1 MALLPLWDLR
11 QLVNSALV
19 TTGCLVLISGYKLMQ
34 QIRAYY
40 FVLLGYGVMAFLD
53 VWKHNFFFN
62 SHYELRPN
70 YDWAIYWTYVSCL
83 IFLLSYQFGTIKIKV
98 PQVRISHIKTKFIAL
113 PLSVAFLVFYLLYQ
127 ETVNV
132 FSTFHS
138 VLVLVSFIPK
148 ACAVLMFYLFVRYR
162 KWEYLLWFIVLLSLS
177 FTEGTRRVYITM
189 FLVCLAI
196 GYAHIIKTKGRI
208 YGRYKVMALISFIGI
223 FFYMNFLRAD
233 MDIGEG
239 YEEGAEFN
247 NTINYMMQLTALDT
261 YDNTAYLLSNFPSKY
276 DYYYG
281 ETYAALFV
289 QFIPRSLWEGKPVG
303 LGGPLGLLKNA
314 GIREFTKAKWVREA
328 RGISYSPG
336 FIGEAYANFGVIGI
350 FILSILFGLGTKFFD
365 SNVRLEE
372 VLENPVQMANTAWYG
387 SFFLLLR
394 GDMVMALYYSA
405 LFYLFL
411 RMWLVFL
418 EHQSPAGSLQE
429 SLATYEPGV
438 EIDE

>member
-1 MALLPLWDLR
+1 
-11 QLVNSALV
+11 
-19 TTGCLVLISGYKLMQ
+19 
-34 QIRAYY
+34 
-40 FVLLGYGVMAFLD
+40 
-53 VWKHNFFFN
+53 
-62 SHYELRPN
+62 
-70 YDWAIYWTYVSCL
+70 
-83 IFLLSYQFGTIKIKV
+83 
-98 PQVRISHIKTKFIAL
+98 
-113 PLSVAFLVFYLLYQ
+113 
-127 ETVNV
+127 
-132 FSTFHS
+132 
-138 VLVLVSFIPK
+138 
-148 ACAVLMFYLFVRYR
+148 
-162 KWEYLLWFIVLLSLS
+162 
-177 FTEGTRRVYITM
+177 
-189 FLVCLAI
+189 
-196 GYAHIIKTKGRI
+196 
-208 YGRYKVMALISFIGI
+208 MALISFIGI